1 VWEYSVVLVSRDNA
15 GIEVTRQ
22 VVGVGALQ
30 PAEQRSFTLSVEVFG
45 RAEIVPT
52 LKGLKKP

>member
-1 VWEYSVVLVSRDNA
+1 MLVIRDNQ
-15 GIEVTRQ
+15 GVEVTRQ

-30 PAEQRSFTLSVEVFG
+30 PSEQRSFSLSVEVFG

-52 LKGLKKP
+52 LKSLT